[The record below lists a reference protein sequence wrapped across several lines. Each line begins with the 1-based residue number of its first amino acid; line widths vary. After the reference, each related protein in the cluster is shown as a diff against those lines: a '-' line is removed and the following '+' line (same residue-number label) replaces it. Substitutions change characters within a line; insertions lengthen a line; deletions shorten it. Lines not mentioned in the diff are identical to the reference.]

1 MKSLFNLIILSV
13 LFIVACNNNDESEK
27 EAAPSAAPAIEKKN
41 VVQAAAT
48 PSLNGLWELT
58 DIAGIKTGLANL
70 YPRQKPNL
78 NFDLQSGAVRGS
90 TACNRFLC
98 QVKIEGEKMNFGDP
112 AMTKV
117 ACPGDGE
124 KVFLEA
130 LKKIN
135 SFSIIDSNFLQLR
148 ADSLE
153 MMRFSRKL

>member
-1 MKSLFNLIILSV
+1 MKSLFNLFILSV
-13 LFIVACNNNDESEK
+13 FILVACNSNESEK
-27 EAAPSAAPAIEKKN
+27 EAAPSGTPAIEKMN
-41 VVQAAAT
+41 AVQTAAS

-58 DIAGIKTGLANL
+58 HIIGIKTDLVKL
-70 YPRQKPNL
+70 YPGQKPNL

-90 TACNRFLC
+90 TTCNRFSC
-98 QVKIEGEKMNFGDP
+98 QVKIEGEKMNFGVP

-135 SFSIIDSNFLQLR
+135 SYSIIDSNFLQLR
-148 ADSLE
+148 TDSLE
-153 MMRFSRKL
+153 MMRFTRKL